1 MGSNPAI
8 PTTLSMAPPF
18 KILFVCTGNIC
29 RSPMAEAVLRHKVQ
43 ESGLEGQ
50 IEVDGAGVAAYHVG
64 ENADP
69 RTISTLA
76 KHGIAEPSLARQVRS
91 SDFEE
96 FDLIV
101 AMDVGHLTALSRL
114 AGTARDKVILFNDF
128 APDALPDE
136 VPDPYYGPLS
146 GFDEVYE
153 IVDTGT
159 EAFLTSWRARR
170 LQ

>member
-8 PTTLSMAPPF
+8 PTILFMEPPF

-29 RSPMAEAVLRHKVQ
+29 RSPMAEAVLRHKVK
-43 ESGLEGQ
+43 EAGLENEIQ
-50 IEVDGAGVAAYHVG
+50 VDGAAVAAYHVG
-64 ENADP
+64 EPADP
-69 RTISTLA
+69 RTIRTLA
-76 KHGIAEPSLARQVRS
+76 KHGIDEPSLARQVRTR
-91 SDFEE
+91 DFEE

-101 AMDVGHLTALSRL
+101 AMDIGHFTALSRL
-114 AGTARDKVILFNDF
+114 AGAQRDKVILFQDL
-128 APDALPDE
+128 APDSLPDE
-136 VPDPYYGPLS
+136 VPDPYYGPPS